1 MATFETSF
9 SDVQTIQE
17 HTGGTGYGE
26 LRATDTSH
34 VLAKN
39 LVISCKIVLKIEI

>member
-1 MATFETSF
+1 MAIFERNF
-9 SDVQTIQE
+9 SDVQTVQE
-17 HTGGTGYGE
+17 NKGGTGYGKM
-26 LRATDTSH
+26 RATDTSS